1 MSYLTCFYVSFGL
14 YVILLLLSLVR
25 ERLFRSFYRIALIP
39 PLFFN
44 GVAFV
49 TMLVQSG
56 HLPSHFLFERMVQ
69 LGLWV
74 GILLWFVSFRGDVR
88 RIAPYVLSMIAAL
101 FAVSLFFPK
110 ELSPLIH
117 RYSLVMAKL
126 FFELEALSFVF
137 FVFSSAYY
145 LAYLVEGRGLAAGR
159 GDLQNGRWYLLV
171 GFTIFLASQFF
182 GSIWSLQGWGDYW
195 MWGKMS
201 ALGVVV
207 WFYVMFVIH
216 TRYVPACGRTFEAGV
231 GFLLFVL
238 IISYRMAW
246 QP

>member
-1 MSYLTCFYVSFGL
+1 VFYLTCFYVSFGL
-14 YVILLLLSLVR
+14 YGILLLRS
-25 ERLFRSFYRIALIP
+25 LFRKRLSRRFYQTALIL
-39 PLFFN
+39 PLLFN
-44 GVAFV
+44 GLAFAA
-49 TMLVQSG
+49 MLVQSG
-56 HLPSHFLFERMVQ
+56 HLPSHYLFERVVQ

-74 GILLWFVSFRGDVR
+74 GILLWFISFRTDVR
-88 RIAPYVLSMIAAL
+88 RVAPYVLAMVAAL
-101 FAVSLFFPK
+101 FSVSLFFPK

-117 RYSLVMAKL
+117 RYSFVMARL

-145 LAYLVEGRGLAAGR
+145 LAHLVEGRSVVAGR
-159 GDLQNGRWYLLV
+159 GDLQNARRYLLI

-201 ALGVVV
+201 AVGVVV

-216 TRYVPACGRTFEAGV
+216 TRYVSACGRTFEAGV
-231 GFLLFVL
+231 GFLLFLL
-238 IISYRMAW
+238 IIAYRMAW

>member
-14 YVILLLLSLVR
+14 YGVLFLLSLFR
-25 ERLFRSFYRIALIP
+25 RRLSARFYRIALIL
-39 PLFFN
+39 PLLFN
-44 GVAFV
+44 GLAFV
-49 TMLVQSG
+49 IMLVQSG

-74 GILLWFVSFRGDVR
+74 GILLWFISFRTDVR
-88 RIAPYVLSMIAAL
+88 SVAPYVLAMISAL

-110 ELSPLIH
+110 ELSPLIY
-117 RYSLVMAKL
+117 RYSLLMAKL

-137 FVFSSAYY
+137 FIFSSAYY
-145 LAYLVEGRGLAAGR
+145 LAHLVEGRSVVAGR
-159 GDLQNGRWYLLV
+159 GDLQNARWYLLV

-201 ALGVVV
+201 AVGVVV

-216 TRYVPACGRTFEAGV
+216 TRYVPACSRTFEAGV
-231 GFLLFVL
+231 GFLLFLL
-238 IISYRMAW
+238 IIAYRMAW